1 MTKKFFISLSTLI
14 LMLCSAVSAQN
25 IPVIAYV
32 NTTELIEA
40 VPEKAQ
46 ATQKL
51 TALSDSY
58 KAELQLIQNE
68 YNKKYS
74 DFITYQSS
82 LAENIKLRRMQEL
95 TDLEN
100 KMQEF
105 MKVAQKDI
113 EEQEKI
119 LLEPIQQKVK
129 QAIQAVGTEQNF
141 TVIYDTADPAILFVT
156 PTAVNATPLVKAKLK
171 IR

>member
-58 KAELQLIQNE
+58 KAELQLIQTN
-68 YNKKYS
+68 
-74 DFITYQSS
+74 ITK
-82 LAENIKLRRMQEL
+82 NIQ
-95 TDLEN
+95 
-100 KMQEF
+100 
-105 MKVAQKDI
+105 
-113 EEQEKI
+113 I
-119 LLEPIQQKVK
+119 LLPTK
-129 QAIQAVGTEQNF
+129 AVLLRISNF
-141 TVIYDTADPAILFVT
+141 VECKNS
-156 PTAVNATPLVKAKLK
+156 PTWK
-171 IR
+171 IKCKSS